1 MTTTGT
7 AAASATAA
15 TAGGAATARAFRI
28 SRPEEADAR
37 SAMETIVD
45 VFGIKPRS
53 RLMTVLTLV
62 PTKTLDRAWNGQ
74 RIRPRE
80 QLFLVARFAREVRDY
95 LFEDPTWTDRR
106 RAAMRTWLM
115 SGEIELDGRAY
126 RPLDILSDEA
136 LTRRALA
143 ELHAAT

>member
-1 MTTTGT
+1 MTT
-7 AAASATAA
+7 AV
-15 TAGGAATARAFRI
+15 RPFRI
-28 SRPEEADAR
+28 SVPTEAADAR
-37 SAMETIVD
+37 AAMATIID

-53 RLMTVLTLV
+53 RLMAVLTGV
-62 PTKTLDRAWNGQ
+62 PLKTLDRAWSGAS
-74 RIRPRE
+74 IRHRE

-95 LFEDPTWTDRR
+95 LFADPAWTDTR

-115 SGEIELDGRAY
+115 SGEIDLDGRTY
-126 RPLDILSDEA
+126 RPIDILADPV

>member
-1 MTTTGT
+1 MTGQ
-7 AAASATAA
+7 AT
-15 TAGGAATARAFRI
+15 AFRI
-28 SRPEEADAR
+28 SQPAESDAR
-37 SAMETIVD
+37 AAMAVLID

-53 RLMTVLTLV
+53 RLMSVLTGV
-62 PTKTLDRAWNGQ
+62 PAKTLDRAWNGAP
-74 RIRPRE
+74 IRHRE

-95 LFEDPTWTDRR
+95 LFEDPVWTDAR

-115 SGEIELDGRAY
+115 NGEIDLDGRTY
-126 RPLDILSDEA
+126 RPLDILSDTA

>member
-1 MTTTGT
+1 MTIHTG
-7 AAASATAA
+7 AL
-15 TAGGAATARAFRI
+15 RL
-28 SRPEEADAR
+28 SRPSEAGAR
-37 SAMETIVD
+37 GAMESIVD

-53 RLMTVLTLV
+53 RLMTALTGV

-74 RIRPRE
+74 SIRHRE
-80 QLFLVARFAREVRDY
+80 QLFLVARFAREVRDF
-95 LFEDPTWTDRR
+95 LFEDPAWTDAR
-106 RAAMRTWLM
+106 RAAMRGWLM
-115 SGEIELDGRAY
+115 SGEIDLDGRTY

>member
-1 MTTTGT
+1 MTALTG
-7 AAASATAA
+7 
-15 TAGGAATARAFRI
+15 
-28 SRPEEADAR
+28 
-37 SAMETIVD
+37 
-45 VFGIKPRS
+45 
-53 RLMTVLTLV
+53 V

-74 RIRPRE
+74 TIRHRE
-80 QLFLVARFAREVRDY
+80 QLFLVARFAREVRDF
-95 LFEDPTWTDRR
+95 LFEDPSWTDAR

-115 SGEIELDGRAY
+115 NGEIDLDGRTY

>member
-1 MTTTGT
+1 MTIQ
-7 AAASATAA
+7 AAAL
-15 TAGGAATARAFRI
+15 RI
-28 SRPEEADAR
+28 SRPVEADAR
-37 SAMETIVD
+37 AAMATIVD

-53 RLMTVLTLV
+53 RLMSVLTNV
-62 PTKTLDRAWNGQ
+62 PIKTLDRAWHGQ
-74 RIRPRE
+74 AIRHRE

-95 LFEDPTWTDRR
+95 LFEDPTWTEAR

-115 SGEIELDGRAY
+115 NGEVDLDGRTY
-126 RPLDILSDEA
+126 RPLDILSDEV